1 MVPDLPALA
10 LKTFPIKRDR
20 APLQGRS
27 PANSDPS
34 RMTRGRRELSDLPGA
49 FSPHRRRRVRL
60 FDVSMVR
67 PRLEAASGRPADGK
81 GRERAAAARVGL
93 SLKTRSLGRAT
104 TSVAPISPGVREPPF
119 LLPRAASYPRPVYM
133 RKPRGSSTSWSS
145 LALVSPSPTLSNYQ
159 SLGYLLSLSLSLST
173 ARPIFG
179 SLHLPFRQNYGA
191 PSTPRAPM
199 CRTPRPLTLTHSL
212 THFSL
217 SYELASQSLDKL
229 CYWQTKKIH
238 HPSYHSI
245 EFLALAVS
253 VT

>member
-81 GRERAAAARVGL
+81 GRERG
-93 SLKTRSLGRAT
+93 RSFER
-104 TSVAPISPGVREPPF
+104 RC
-119 LLPRAASYPRPVYM
+119 RRWWRRRRHPRPVYM

-159 SLGYLLSLSLSLST
+159 SLGYLLSLSRSLST